1 MASSKKRSADSAV
14 LNIASLTVEMM
25 PIARLIPYARN
36 PRRNEHAVAKVAG
49 SIKEFGFR
57 QPIVVDKDMVIIAGH
72 TRHLAAQQLGLTE
85 VPVHVIKNLTRTQIQ
100 AYRITDNRTNEDAE
114 WDEELLKIELGDL
127 KDADFDLDLT
137 GFDPDELEE
146 LLAGDGT
153 DGLTEDDAV
162 PEVQA
167 VAISKPGDVWLC
179 GDHRLLCGDS
189 TVATDV
195 EKAMGGSLAD
205 MVFTDPPY
213 NVNYSSPNANLS
225 GKKSIK
231 NDNLGD
237 GFYQFLY
244 DAMVN
249 LLLYCKGAI
258 YVSMS
263 SSELHTLQKAFRDAG
278 GHWSTFIMWA
288 KNTFSLGRS
297 DYQRQYEPILYGWKE
312 GNKHFWCGARDQGD
326 VWFFNKPRTN
336 DLHPTMKPVELVQ
349 RAIENSSKTRDII
362 LDLFGGSGTTMI
374 AAEKANRSAVL
385 VELDPLYCDVI
396 VRRWQEF
403 TGRQATLEA
412 TGIPFGVK
420 DGPNGVL

>member
-1 MASSKKRSADSAV
+1 MATSKKRSADSAV
-14 LNIASLTVEMM
+14 QTKASLAIEVM
-25 PIARLIPYARN
+25 PIGTIIPYARN

-57 QPIVVDKDMVIIAGH
+57 QPIVVDKEMVIIVGH
-72 TRHLAAQQLGLTE
+72 TRLLAAQQLGFTH
-85 VPVHVIKNLTRTQIQ
+85 VPVHIAENLTPSQIK
-100 AYRITDNRTNEDAE
+100 AYRIADNRTNEEAE
-114 WDEELLKIELGDL
+114 WDEEMLAIELGDL

-153 DGLTEDDAV
+153 EGLTEDDDV

-167 VAISKPGDVWLC
+167 IAITKLSDVWMC

-189 TVATDV
+189 TVGTDV
-195 EKAMGGSLAD
+195 EKAMNGSLAD

-213 NVNYSSPNANLS
+213 NVNYASTNEALS
-225 GKKSIK
+225 GKKKIK
-231 NDNLGD
+231 NDNLGE

-249 LLLYCKGAI
+249 LLLYTKGAI
-258 YVSMS
+258 YISMS
-263 SSELHTLQKAFRDAG
+263 SSELHTLQKAFKDAG

-374 AAEKANRSAVL
+374 AAEKTNRTAVL
-385 VELDPLYCDVI
+385 LELDPLYCDVI
-396 VRRWQEF
+396 VRRWQAF
-403 TGRQATLEA
+403 TGRKATLES
-412 TGIPFGVK
+412 TGKPFPTTENSN
-420 DGPNGVL
+420 D

>member
-1 MASSKKRSADSAV
+1 MAPSKKRSADSPAQSK
-14 LNIASLTVEMM
+14 ASLEIQVL
-25 PIARLIPYARN
+25 PIGTIIPYARN

-57 QPIVVDKDMVIIAGH
+57 QPIVVDKEMVIIVGH
-72 TRHLAAQQLGLTE
+72 TRLLAAQQLGFTH
-85 VPVHVIKNLTRTQIQ
+85 VPVHIAENLSPSQIK
-100 AYRITDNRTNEDAE
+100 AYRIADNRTNEEAE
-114 WDEELLKIELGDL
+114 WDEEMLAIELGDL

-153 DGLTEDDAV
+153 EGLTDDDEV
-162 PEVQA
+162 PDLQA
-167 VAISKPGDVWLC
+167 EAISKHGDVWLC
-179 GDHRLLCGDS
+179 GNHRLLCGDS

-213 NVNYSSPNANLS
+213 NVNYASPNAALS
-225 GKKSIK
+225 AKKNIK

-249 LLLYCKGAI
+249 LLTFTKGAI
-258 YVSMS
+258 YISMS
-263 SSELHTLQKAFRDAG
+263 SSELHTLQKAFKDAG

-312 GNKHFWCGARDQGD
+312 GNKHFWCGARDQSD

-374 AAEKANRSAVL
+374 AAEKTNRTAVL
-385 VELDPLYCDVI
+385 LELDPLYCDVI
-396 VRRWQEF
+396 VRRWQAF
-403 TGRQATLEA
+403 TGRKATLES
-412 TGIPFGVK
+412 TGEPFPTTENSN
-420 DGPNGVL
+420 D

>member
-1 MASSKKRSADSAV
+1 M
-14 LNIASLTVEMM
+14 
-25 PIARLIPYARN
+25 
-36 PRRNEHAVAKVAG
+36 
-49 SIKEFGFR
+49 
-57 QPIVVDKDMVIIAGH
+57 
-72 TRHLAAQQLGLTE
+72 LA
-85 VPVHVIKNLTRTQIQ
+85 
-100 AYRITDNRTNEDAE
+100 
-114 WDEELLKIELGDL
+114 IELGDL

-153 DGLTEDDAV
+153 EGLTEDDDV

-167 VAISKPGDVWLC
+167 IAISKPGDVWLC

-189 TVATDV
+189 TISTDV
-195 EKAMGGSLAD
+195 EKAMNGSLAD

-213 NVNYSSPNANLS
+213 NVNYASTNEALS
-225 GKKSIK
+225 GKKKIK
-231 NDNLGD
+231 NDNLGE

-249 LLLYCKGAI
+249 LLTYTKGAI
-258 YVSMS
+258 YISMS

-374 AAEKANRSAVL
+374 AAEKTNRTAVL
-385 VELDPLYCDVI
+385 LELDPIYCDVI
-396 VRRWQEF
+396 VRRWQQF
-403 TGRQATLEA
+403 TGKQATLESSGETFPA
-412 TGIPFGVK
+412 AAE
-420 DGPNGVL
+420 

>member
-1 MASSKKRSADSAV
+1 MAASKKRSTDSAV
-14 LNIASLTVEMM
+14 QTKASLAIEVL
-25 PIARLIPYARN
+25 PIGTIIPYARN

-57 QPIVVDKDMVIIAGH
+57 QPIVVDKEMVIIVGH
-72 TRHLAAQQLGLTE
+72 TRLLAAQQLGFTH
-85 VPVHVIKNLTRTQIQ
+85 VPVHIAENLSPSQIK
-100 AYRITDNRTNEDAE
+100 AYRIADNRTNEEAE
-114 WDEELLKIELGDL
+114 WDEEMLAIELGDL

-153 DGLTEDDAV
+153 EGLTDDDEV
-162 PEVQA
+162 PDLQA
-167 VAISKPGDVWLC
+167 EAISKHGDVWLC
-179 GDHRLLCGDS
+179 GNHRLLCGDS

-213 NVNYSSPNANLS
+213 NVNYASPNAALS
-225 GKKSIK
+225 AKKNIK

-249 LLLYCKGAI
+249 LLTFTKGAI
-258 YVSMS
+258 YISMS
-263 SSELHTLQKAFRDAG
+263 SSELHTLQKAFKDAG

-312 GNKHFWCGARDQGD
+312 GNKHFWCGARDQSD

-374 AAEKANRSAVL
+374 AAEKTNRTAVL
-385 VELDPLYCDVI
+385 LELDPLYCDVI
-396 VRRWQEF
+396 VRRWQAF
-403 TGRQATLEA
+403 TGRKATLES
-412 TGIPFGVK
+412 TGEPFPTTENSN
-420 DGPNGVL
+420 D